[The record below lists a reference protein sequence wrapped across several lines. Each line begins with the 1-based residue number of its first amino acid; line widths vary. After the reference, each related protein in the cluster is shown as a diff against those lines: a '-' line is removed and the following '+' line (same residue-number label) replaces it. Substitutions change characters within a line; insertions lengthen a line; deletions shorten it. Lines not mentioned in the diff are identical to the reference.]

1 MRSDR
6 AMTATGQTF
15 QPHDH
20 PSRQNWRKEDVLAL
34 ARQVRTWGLW
44 GPEDELGAANRVTA
58 DKITQAAR
66 LVRAGKVFSMS
77 IPLDRGG
84 PQHGKNTRRTNPQ
97 HVMLRSGSDIA
108 AEGLHG
114 MCATDDAVYMPLQ
127 AATQW
132 DALCHVFYDGK
143 TYNNRGPESVTSTGA
158 NRNSITN
165 LRDRALGRGVLLD
178 IARMKNR
185 DHLDPGEAIQ
195 DHDLERCA
203 QLQGVEVGEGD
214 FLLVRTGHLEARRK
228 AGIWGDYAAGPSPG
242 LGISAANFL
251 CQRQVTAIATDT
263 WGMEVLPYE
272 SADVRCPLHV
282 ILLVNAGIYIGEIWD
297 MEALAADCAHD
308 GIYDFFLTAQ
318 PLTITGSVG
327 SPINPLAIK

>member
-1 MRSDR
+1 
-6 AMTATGQTF
+6 MTSEPQ
-15 QPHDH
+15 DH
-20 PSRQNWRKEDVLAL
+20 PSRQSWQKDEVLAL
-34 ARQVRTWGLW
+34 AERYRTWGQW
-44 GPEDELGAANRVTA
+44 GPEDELGAANYVTA
-58 DKITQAAR
+58 EKIARAAT
-66 LVRAGKVFSMS
+66 LVRTGKVHSLS
-77 IPLDRGG
+77 IPFDRSG

-108 AEGLHG
+108 AECIHG

-143 TYNNRGPESVTSTGA
+143 TYNDRGPESVTSTGA

-165 LRDRALGRGVLLD
+165 IRDRAVGRGVLLD
-178 IARMKNR
+178 IARMKGKEC
-185 DHLDPGEAIQ
+185 LDPGEAIQ
-195 DHDLERCA
+195 DEDLEQCA
-203 QLQGVEVGEGD
+203 RMQGVEVGEGD

-228 AGIWGDYAAGPSPG
+228 AGVWGDYAAGPSPG

-251 CQRQVTAIATDT
+251 CGRRVTAIATDT

-272 SADVRCPLHV
+272 SLDVRCPLHV

-297 MEALAADCAHD
+297 MEALASDCASD
-308 GIYDFFLTAQ
+308 GIYEFFLSAQ

-327 SPINPLAIK
+327 SPINPIAIK